1 MQEEL
6 LYRTYYE
13 KIFPLIEDIE
23 IYRREL
29 CNQLIWR
36 SVLFS
41 SIFSVLL
48 GMIVYFQ
55 ERNVIYASSLV
66 IVSMIVFL
74 TANFLN
80 APQKKLFSAK
90 LKDKFFYTVIKSFT
104 QIDLWQKNRKE
115 SEIILYNELIESGLF
130 SDFTYSKNDDEFR
143 GVYKGVQFAVSERE
157 LFFQTPMTEPSIVFK
172 GLIIKFKSNKRIAQ
186 RTIIASKRKSPIK
199 FLLAFIVTVTVLCL
213 SFRLGIENILN
224 SVVAGVVVA
233 PVLYFTTSLRLTA
246 KESKSDIKLEDINF
260 SKNFDVY
267 SEDEVEAR
275 YLLTPTFI
283 EKFSKLKKVMK
294 ADTVKCSFYNNS
306 IMIAVRSEK
315 DFFEL
320 GNLFKN
326 VSDLSTIENFYRDI
340 SIIFEL
346 IEYFKLDVKIG
357 L

>member
-48 GMIVYFQ
+48 GVIVYFE
-55 ERNVIYASSLV
+55 ERNIIYAISLV

-115 SEIILYNELIESGLF
+115 SEIIPYNELIESGLF

-143 GVYKGVQFAVSERE
+143 GVYKGVQSAVSERE
-157 LFFQTPMTEPSIVFK
+157 CFFQTPMTEPSIVFK

-199 FLLAFIVTVTVLCL
+199 FLLAFIVTVLCL
-213 SFRLGIENILN
+213 SFRLGIENILI
-224 SVVAGVVVA
+224 SLAAGVVVA
-233 PVLYFTTSLRLTA
+233 AVLCFTTSLRLTA

-283 EKFSKLKKVMK
+283 EKLLKLKKVMK

-320 GNLFKN
+320 GSLFKN

>member
-115 SEIILYNELIESGLF
+115 SEIIPYNELIESGLF

-143 GVYKGVQFAVSERE
+143 GVYKGVQFAVSEHE
-157 LFFQTPMTEPSIVFK
+157 CFFQTPMTEPSIVFK

-199 FLLAFIVTVTVLCL
+199 FLLAFIVTVLCL

-233 PVLYFTTSLRLTA
+233 SVLYFTT
-246 KESKSDIKLEDINF
+246 
-260 SKNFDVY
+260 

>member
-115 SEIILYNELIESGLF
+115 SEIIPYNELIESGLF

-143 GVYKGVQFAVSERE
+143 GVYKGVQSAVSERE
-157 LFFQTPMTEPSIVFK
+157 CFFQTPMTEPSIVFK

-199 FLLAFIVTVTVLCL
+199 FLLAFIVTVLCL

-233 PVLYFTTSLRLTA
+233 PVLYFTT
-246 KESKSDIKLEDINF
+246 
-260 SKNFDVY
+260 

-294 ADTVKCSFYNNS
+294 ADTVKCSFYNN
-306 IMIAVRSEK
+306 
-315 DFFEL
+315 
-320 GNLFKN
+320 
-326 VSDLSTIENFYRDI
+326 I
-340 SIIFEL
+340 SN
-346 IEYFKLDVKIG
+346 
-357 L
+357 

>member
-115 SEIILYNELIESGLF
+115 SEIIPYNELIESGLF
-130 SDFTYSKNDDEFR
+130 SDFTYSKMMMNLEEYIKEFNLLFQNVNVFSDSND
-143 GVYKGVQFAVSERE
+143 G
-157 LFFQTPMTEPSIVFK
+157 
-172 GLIIKFKSNKRIAQ
+172 
-186 RTIIASKRKSPIK
+186 
-199 FLLAFIVTVTVLCL
+199 
-213 SFRLGIENILN
+213 
-224 SVVAGVVVA
+224 
-233 PVLYFTTSLRLTA
+233 
-246 KESKSDIKLEDINF
+246 
-260 SKNFDVY
+260 
-267 SEDEVEAR
+267 
-275 YLLTPTFI
+275 TFYC
-283 EKFSKLKKVMK
+283 F
-294 ADTVKCSFYNNS
+294 
-306 IMIAVRSEK
+306 
-315 DFFEL
+315 
-320 GNLFKN
+320 
-326 VSDLSTIENFYRDI
+326 
-340 SIIFEL
+340 
-346 IEYFKLDVKIG
+346 
-357 L
+357 

>member
-115 SEIILYNELIESGLF
+115 SEIIPYNELIESGLF

-143 GVYKGVQFAVSERE
+143 GVYKGVQSAVSERE
-157 LFFQTPMTEPSIVFK
+157 CFFQTPMN
-172 GLIIKFKSNKRIAQ
+172 LLL
-186 RTIIASKRKSPIK
+186 
-199 FLLAFIVTVTVLCL
+199 FL
-213 SFRLGIENILN
+213 
-224 SVVAGVVVA
+224 
-233 PVLYFTTSLRLTA
+233 
-246 KESKSDIKLEDINF
+246 
-260 SKNFDVY
+260 
-267 SEDEVEAR
+267 
-275 YLLTPTFI
+275 
-283 EKFSKLKKVMK
+283 
-294 ADTVKCSFYNNS
+294 
-306 IMIAVRSEK
+306 
-315 DFFEL
+315 
-320 GNLFKN
+320 
-326 VSDLSTIENFYRDI
+326 RD
-340 SIIFEL
+340 
-346 IEYFKLDVKIG
+346 
-357 L
+357 

>member
-90 LKDKFFYTVIKSFT
+90 LKDKFFYTVIKTFT

-115 SEIILYNELIESGLF
+115 SEIIPYNELIESGLF

-143 GVYKGVQFAVSERE
+143 GVYKGVQSAVSERE
-157 LFFQTPMTEPSIVFK
+157 CFFQTPMTEPSIVFK

-199 FLLAFIVTVTVLCL
+199 FLLAFIVTVLYL
-213 SFRLGIENILN
+213 SFRLGIENILI
-224 SVVAGVVVA
+224 SLAAGVVVA
-233 PVLYFTTSLRLTA
+233 AVLCFTTSLRLTA

-283 EKFSKLKKVMK
+283 EKFLKLKKVMK
-294 ADTVKCSFYNNS
+294 ADSVKCSFYNNS

-320 GNLFKN
+320 GSLFKN

>member
-115 SEIILYNELIESGLF
+115 SEIIPYNELIESGLF

-143 GVYKGVQFAVSERE
+143 GVYKGVQSAVSERE
-157 LFFQTPMTEPSIVFK
+157 CFFQTPMTEPSIVFK

-199 FLLAFIVTVTVLCL
+199 FLLAFIVTVLYL
-213 SFRLGIENILN
+213 SFRLGIENILI
-224 SVVAGVVVA
+224 SLAAGVVVA
-233 PVLYFTTSLRLTA
+233 AVLCFTTSLRLTA

-283 EKFSKLKKVMK
+283 EKFLKLKKVMK

-320 GNLFKN
+320 GSLFKN

>member
-115 SEIILYNELIESGLF
+115 SEIIPYNELIESGLF

-143 GVYKGVQFAVSERE
+143 GVYKGVQSAVSERE
-157 LFFQTPMTEPSIVFK
+157 CFFQTPMTEPSIVFK

-199 FLLAFIVTVTVLCL
+199 FLLAFIVTVLCL
-213 SFRLGIENILN
+213 SFRLGIENILI
-224 SVVAGVVVA
+224 SLAAGVVVA
-233 PVLYFTTSLRLTA
+233 AVLCFTTSLRLTA

-283 EKFSKLKKVMK
+283 EKLLKLKKVMK

-320 GNLFKN
+320 GSLFKN

>member
-115 SEIILYNELIESGLF
+115 SEIIPYNELIESGLF

-143 GVYKGVQFAVSERE
+143 GVYKGVQSAVSERE
-157 LFFQTPMTEPSIVFK
+157 CFFQTPMTEPSIVFK

-199 FLLAFIVTVTVLCL
+199 FLLAFIVTVLCL

-233 PVLYFTTSLRLTA
+233 PVLYFTTS
-246 KESKSDIKLEDINF
+246 
-260 SKNFDVY
+260 
-267 SEDEVEAR
+267 EDEVEAR

-283 EKFSKLKKVMK
+283 EKFSMLKKVMK

-306 IMIAVRSEK
+306 IMIAVQSEK

>member
-115 SEIILYNELIESGLF
+115 SEIIPYNELIESGLF

-143 GVYKGVQFAVSERE
+143 GVYKGVQSAVSERE
-157 LFFQTPMTEPSIVFK
+157 CFFQTPMTEPSIVFK

-199 FLLAFIVTVTVLCL
+199 FLLAFIVTVLCL

-233 PVLYFTTSLRLTA
+233 SVLYFTT
-246 KESKSDIKLEDINF
+246 
-260 SKNFDVY
+260 

-283 EKFSKLKKVMK
+283 EKFSKLKRVMK

>member
-66 IVSMIVFL
+66 IVSMIVFF
-74 TANFLN
+74 TANFLR

-115 SEIILYNELIESGLF
+115 SEIIPYNELIESGLF
-130 SDFTYSKNDDEFR
+130 SDFTYRKNDDEFR
-143 GVYKGVQFAVSERE
+143 GVYKGVKFDVSECE

-199 FLLAFIVTVTVLCL
+199 FLLAFIVTVLYL
-213 SFRLGIENILN
+213 SFRLGIENILI
-224 SVVAGVVVA
+224 SLAAGVVVA
-233 PVLYFTTSLRLTA
+233 AVLCFTTSLRLTA

-283 EKFSKLKKVMK
+283 EKFLKLKKVMK

-320 GNLFKN
+320 GSLFKN

>member
-115 SEIILYNELIESGLF
+115 SEIIPYNELIESGLF

-143 GVYKGVQFAVSERE
+143 GVYKGVQSAVSERE
-157 LFFQTPMTEPSIVFK
+157 CFFQTPMTEPSIVFK

-199 FLLAFIVTVTVLCL
+199 FLLAFIVTVLCL

-233 PVLYFTTSLRLTA
+233 SVLYFTT
-246 KESKSDIKLEDINF
+246 
-260 SKNFDVY
+260 

-320 GNLFKN
+320 GNLLKC
-326 VSDLSTIENFYRDI
+326 
-340 SIIFEL
+340 
-346 IEYFKLDVKIG
+346 
-357 L
+357 

>member
-115 SEIILYNELIESGLF
+115 SEIIPYNELIESGLF
-130 SDFTYSKNDDEFR
+130 SDFTYSKNDDELR
-143 GVYKGVQFAVSERE
+143 GVYKGVQSAVSERE
-157 LFFQTPMTEPSIVFK
+157 CFFQTPMTEPSIVFK

-199 FLLAFIVTVTVLCL
+199 FLLAFIVTVLCL

-233 PVLYFTTSLRLTA
+233 SVLYFTT
-246 KESKSDIKLEDINF
+246 
-260 SKNFDVY
+260 

>member
-115 SEIILYNELIESGLF
+115 SEIIPYNELIESGLF

-143 GVYKGVQFAVSERE
+143 GVYKGVQFAVSEHE
-157 LFFQTPMTEPSIVFK
+157 CFFQTPMTEPSIVFK

-199 FLLAFIVTVTVLCL
+199 FLLAFIVTLLCL
-213 SFRLGIENILN
+213 TFRLGIENILI
-224 SVVAGVVVA
+224 SLAAGVVVA
-233 PVLYFTTSLRLTA
+233 AVLYFTTSLRLTA

-260 SKNFDVY
+260 SKNFDVF

-294 ADTVKCSFYNNS
+294 ADSVKCSFYNNS

-320 GNLFKN
+320 GSLFKN

>member
-115 SEIILYNELIESGLF
+115 SEIIPYNELIESGLF

-143 GVYKGVQFAVSERE
+143 GVYKGVQSAVSERE
-157 LFFQTPMTEPSIVFK
+157 CFFQTPMTEPSIVFK

-199 FLLAFIVTVTVLCL
+199 FLLAFIVTVLCL

-233 PVLYFTTSLRLTA
+233 PVLYFTT
-246 KESKSDIKLEDINF
+246 
-260 SKNFDVY
+260 

>member
-115 SEIILYNELIESGLF
+115 SEIIPYNELIESGLF

-143 GVYKGVQFAVSERE
+143 GVYKGVQSAVSERE
-157 LFFQTPMTEPSIVFK
+157 CFFQTPMTEPSIVFK

-199 FLLAFIVTVTVLCL
+199 FLLAFIVTVLCL

-233 PVLYFTTSLRLTA
+233 PVLYFTTS
-246 KESKSDIKLEDINF
+246 
-260 SKNFDVY
+260 
-267 SEDEVEAR
+267 EDEVEAR

-283 EKFSKLKKVMK
+283 EKFLKLKKVMK

-320 GNLFKN
+320 GSLFKN

>member
-115 SEIILYNELIESGLF
+115 SEIIPYNELIESGLF

-143 GVYKGVQFAVSERE
+143 GVYKGVKFDVSECE

-199 FLLAFIVTVTVLCL
+199 FLLAFIVTVLYL
-213 SFRLGIENILN
+213 SFRLGIENILI
-224 SVVAGVVVA
+224 SLAAGVVVA
-233 PVLYFTTSLRLTA
+233 AVLCFTTSLRLTA

-283 EKFSKLKKVMK
+283 EKLLKLKKVMK

-320 GNLFKN
+320 GSLFKN

>member
-66 IVSMIVFL
+66 IVSMIVFF

-115 SEIILYNELIESGLF
+115 SEIIPYNELIESGLF

-143 GVYKGVQFAVSERE
+143 GVYKGVQSAVSERE
-157 LFFQTPMTEPSIVFK
+157 CFFQTPMTEPSIVFK

-199 FLLAFIVTVTVLCL
+199 FLLAFIVTVLCL

-233 PVLYFTTSLRLTA
+233 SVLYFTT
-246 KESKSDIKLEDINF
+246 
-260 SKNFDVY
+260 

>member
-115 SEIILYNELIESGLF
+115 SEIIPYNELIESGLF

-143 GVYKGVQFAVSERE
+143 GVYKGVQSAVSERE
-157 LFFQTPMTEPSIVFK
+157 CFFQTPMTEPSIVFK

-199 FLLAFIVTVTVLCL
+199 FLLAFIVTVLYL
-213 SFRLGIENILN
+213 SFRLGIENILI
-224 SVVAGVVVA
+224 SLAAGVVVA
-233 PVLYFTTSLRLTA
+233 AVLCFTTSLRLTA

-283 EKFSKLKKVMK
+283 EKFLKLKKVMK
-294 ADTVKCSFYNNS
+294 ADSVKCSFYNNS

-320 GNLFKN
+320 GSLFKN

>member
-115 SEIILYNELIESGLF
+115 SEIIPYNELIESGLF

-143 GVYKGVQFAVSERE
+143 GVYKGVQSAVSERE
-157 LFFQTPMTEPSIVFK
+157 CFFQTPMTEPSIVFK

-199 FLLAFIVTVTVLCL
+199 FLLAFIVTVLCL

-233 PVLYFTTSLRLTA
+233 SVLYFTT
-246 KESKSDIKLEDINF
+246 
-260 SKNFDVY
+260 

>member
-115 SEIILYNELIESGLF
+115 SEIIPYNELIESGLF

-143 GVYKGVQFAVSERE
+143 GVYKGVQSAVSERE
-157 LFFQTPMTEPSIVFK
+157 CFFQTPMTEPSIVFK

-199 FLLAFIVTVTVLCL
+199 FLLAFIVTVLYL
-213 SFRLGIENILN
+213 SFRLGIENILI
-224 SVVAGVVVA
+224 SLAAGVVVA
-233 PVLYFTTSLRLTA
+233 AVLCFTTSLRLTA

-283 EKFSKLKKVMK
+283 EKLLKLKKVMK

-320 GNLFKN
+320 GSLFKN

>member
-48 GMIVYFQ
+48 GMIIYFQ

-115 SEIILYNELIESGLF
+115 SEIIPYNELIESGLF

-143 GVYKGVQFAVSERE
+143 GVYKGVQSAVSERE
-157 LFFQTPMTEPSIVFK
+157 CFFQTPMTEPSIVFK

-199 FLLAFIVTVTVLCL
+199 FLLAFIVTVLCL

-233 PVLYFTTSLRLTA
+233 SVLYFTT
-246 KESKSDIKLEDINF
+246 
-260 SKNFDVY
+260 

>member
-115 SEIILYNELIESGLF
+115 SEIIPYNELIESGLF

-143 GVYKGVQFAVSERE
+143 GVYKGVQSAVSERE
-157 LFFQTPMTEPSIVFK
+157 CFFQTPMTEPSIVFK

-199 FLLAFIVTVTVLCL
+199 FLLAFIVTVLCL

-233 PVLYFTTSLRLTA
+233 SVLYFTT
-246 KESKSDIKLEDINF
+246 
-260 SKNFDVY
+260 

-320 GNLFKN
+320 ATFLKML
-326 VSDLSTIENFYRDI
+326 VTYL
-340 SIIFEL
+340 L
-346 IEYFKLDVKIG
+346 
-357 L
+357 